1 MGVTKRKKEGFY
13 DKIQIKVYF
22 CANIC
27 DTDSDNWWKFDFF
40 WDWSEKEEKSEKSRE
55 SSVEEMTPDEVIHAF
70 VELMYTYDTSERM
83 FYEGTEEYMTQA
95 GYEMIV
101 PFVGEEDSE
110 AEPEIR
116 MVSKLLEVHCFYQR
130 ATEPDREEAIVEVWS
145 TVSGTGS
152 YRIRNLLR
160 IELVQQEDGWK
171 INSCTV
177 LDTLEE

>member
-1 MGVTKRKKEGFY
+1 MTKFKSKYIFVLIFVILILIIGGNLIFSGIGQ
-13 DKIQIKVYF
+13 K
-22 CANIC
+22 
-27 DTDSDNWWKFDFF
+27 
-40 WDWSEKEEKSEKSRE
+40 KEEKSEKSRE

-101 PFVGEEDSE
+101 PFVGEEDSD

-177 LDTLEE
+177 LDMLEE